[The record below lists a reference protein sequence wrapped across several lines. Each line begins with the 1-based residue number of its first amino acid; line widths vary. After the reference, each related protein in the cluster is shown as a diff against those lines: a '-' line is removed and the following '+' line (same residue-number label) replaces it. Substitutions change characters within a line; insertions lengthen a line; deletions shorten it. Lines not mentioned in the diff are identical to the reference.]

1 MNLLEHLDIQIKQ
14 TTPEQVELAL
24 MVRDIHKQPFG
35 IMHGGMNG
43 VLIETACSLGANQ
56 NVAQNEY
63 CVGVDLQVN
72 HLRAVTSGELTI
84 RAIPDKVGRTIQVWQ
99 ATVYQKEQ
107 KIAVGRCTLMTQ
119 KAQTKDQ
126 AENSRAQSCFVV
138 IYFLLHI
145 P

>member
-1 MNLLEHLDIQIKQ
+1 MNLSEHLNIQIKQ
-14 TTPEQVELAL
+14 TSPEQVELAL
-24 MVRDIHKQPFG
+24 VVRDIHKQPFG

-56 NVAQNEY
+56 NVKSNEY

-119 KAQTKDQ
+119 KAQTKD
-126 AENSRAQSCFVV
+126 
-138 IYFLLHI
+138 
-145 P
+145 

>member
-14 TTPEQVELAL
+14 TTPEQVELSL
-24 MVRDIHKQPFG
+24 IVREIHKQPFG

-56 NVAQNEY
+56 NVKSNEY

-119 KAQTKDQ
+119 RAQTKD
-126 AENSRAQSCFVV
+126 
-138 IYFLLHI
+138 
-145 P
+145 

>member
-56 NVAQNEY
+56 NVKSNEY

-84 RAIPDKVGRTIQVWQ
+84 RANPDKVGRTIQVWQ

-119 KAQTKDQ
+119 RAQTKD
-126 AENSRAQSCFVV
+126 
-138 IYFLLHI
+138 
-145 P
+145 

>member
-14 TTPEQVELAL
+14 TTPEQVELTL
-24 MVRDIHKQPFG
+24 VVRDIHKQPFG

-56 NVAQNEY
+56 NVKSDEY

-119 KAQTKDQ
+119 RAQTKD
-126 AENSRAQSCFVV
+126 
-138 IYFLLHI
+138 
-145 P
+145 

>member
-14 TTPEQVELAL
+14 TTPEQVELTL

-56 NVAQNEY
+56 NVKSNDY

-119 KAQTKDQ
+119 RAQTKD
-126 AENSRAQSCFVV
+126 
-138 IYFLLHI
+138 
-145 P
+145 

>member
-56 NVAQNEY
+56 NVKSNEY

-107 KIAVGRCTLMTQ
+107 KIAVGRCTLMVQ
-119 KAQTKDQ
+119 RTKIKD
-126 AENSRAQSCFVV
+126 
-138 IYFLLHI
+138 
-145 P
+145 

>member
-14 TTPEQVELAL
+14 TTPEQVELTL
-24 MVRDIHKQPFG
+24 VVRDIHKQPFG
-35 IMHGGMNG
+35 IMHGGING

-56 NVAQNEY
+56 NVKSNEY

-84 RAIPDKVGRTIQVWQ
+84 RAIPDKVGHTIQVWQ

-119 KAQTKDQ
+119 RAQTKD
-126 AENSRAQSCFVV
+126 
-138 IYFLLHI
+138 
-145 P
+145 

>member
-14 TTPEQVELAL
+14 TSPEQVELAL
-24 MVRDIHKQPFG
+24 VVRDIHKQPFG

-72 HLRAVTSGELTI
+72 HLQAVSTGELNIIAT
-84 RAIPDKVGRTIQVWQ
+84 PDKIGRTIQVWQ

-119 KAQTKDQ
+119 KAQTKD
-126 AENSRAQSCFVV
+126 
-138 IYFLLHI
+138 
-145 P
+145 

>member
-56 NVAQNEY
+56 NVKSNEY

-119 KAQTKDQ
+119 KAQTKD
-126 AENSRAQSCFVV
+126 
-138 IYFLLHI
+138 
-145 P
+145 

>member
-24 MVRDIHKQPFG
+24 VVRDIHKQPFG

-56 NVAQNEY
+56 NVKSNEY

-72 HLRAVTSGELTI
+72 HLRAVTSGELII

-99 ATVYQKEQ
+99 ATVYQKDQ

-119 KAQTKDQ
+119 KAQTKD
-126 AENSRAQSCFVV
+126 
-138 IYFLLHI
+138 
-145 P
+145 

>member
-14 TTPEQVELAL
+14 TSPEQVELAL

-35 IMHGGMNG
+35 IMHGGING

-56 NVAQNEY
+56 NVKSNEY

-119 KAQTKDQ
+119 RAQTKD
-126 AENSRAQSCFVV
+126 
-138 IYFLLHI
+138 
-145 P
+145 

>member
-14 TTPEQVELAL
+14 TSPEQVELSL
-24 MVRDIHKQPFG
+24 IVREIHKQPFG

-72 HLRAVTSGELTI
+72 HLQAVSTGELNIIAT
-84 RAIPDKVGRTIQVWQ
+84 PDKIGRTLQVWQ
-99 ATVYQKEQ
+99 ATVYQITK

-119 KAQTKDQ
+119 KAQTKD
-126 AENSRAQSCFVV
+126 
-138 IYFLLHI
+138 
-145 P
+145 

>member
-14 TTPEQVELAL
+14 TSPEQVELSL
-24 MVRDIHKQPFG
+24 IVRDIHKQPFG

-56 NVAQNEY
+56 NVTPDEY

-119 KAQTKDQ
+119 KAQTKD
-126 AENSRAQSCFVV
+126 
-138 IYFLLHI
+138 
-145 P
+145 

>member
-14 TTPEQVELAL
+14 TTPEQVELSL
-24 MVRDIHKQPFG
+24 IVREIHKQPFG

-72 HLRAVTSGELTI
+72 HLKAVSTGELNIIAT
-84 RAIPDKVGRTIQVWQ
+84 PDKIGRTLQVWQ
-99 ATVYQKEQ
+99 ATVYQKNK

-119 KAQTKDQ
+119 KAQTKD
-126 AENSRAQSCFVV
+126 
-138 IYFLLHI
+138 
-145 P
+145 

>member
-1 MNLLEHLDIQIKQ
+1 MNLLEHLNIQIKQ
-14 TTPEQVELAL
+14 TSPEHVERAL
-24 MVRDIHKQPFG
+24 VVRDIHKQPFG

-56 NVAQNEY
+56 NVKSNEY

-84 RAIPDKVGRTIQVWQ
+84 RAIPDKVGRTVQVWQ

-119 KAQTKDQ
+119 KAQTKD
-126 AENSRAQSCFVV
+126 
-138 IYFLLHI
+138 
-145 P
+145 

>member
-56 NVAQNEY
+56 NVKSNEY
-63 CVGVDLQVN
+63 CAGVDLQVN

-119 KAQTKDQ
+119 RAQTKD
-126 AENSRAQSCFVV
+126 
-138 IYFLLHI
+138 
-145 P
+145 

>member
-14 TTPEQVELAL
+14 TTPEQVELTL
-24 MVRDIHKQPFG
+24 VVRDIHKQPFG

-56 NVAQNEY
+56 NVKSNEY

-72 HLRAVTSGELTI
+72 HLQAVTSGELTI

-119 KAQTKDQ
+119 RAQTKD
-126 AENSRAQSCFVV
+126 
-138 IYFLLHI
+138 
-145 P
+145 

>member
-14 TTPEQVELAL
+14 TSPEQVELTL
-24 MVRDIHKQPFG
+24 VVRDIHKQPFG

-56 NVAQNEY
+56 NVKSNEY

-119 KAQTKDQ
+119 RAQTKD
-126 AENSRAQSCFVV
+126 
-138 IYFLLHI
+138 
-145 P
+145 

>member
-14 TTPEQVELAL
+14 TSPEQVELAL
-24 MVRDIHKQPFG
+24 VVRDIHKQPFG

-56 NVAQNEY
+56 NVKSNEY

-119 KAQTKDQ
+119 RTQTKD
-126 AENSRAQSCFVV
+126 
-138 IYFLLHI
+138 
-145 P
+145 

>member
-14 TTPEQVELAL
+14 TTPEQVELSL
-24 MVRDIHKQPFG
+24 IVREIHKQPFG

-63 CVGVDLQVN
+63 CIGVDLQVN

-99 ATVYQKEQ
+99 ATVYQKNK
-107 KIAVGRCTLMTQ
+107 KIAVGRCTLMVQ
-119 KAQTKDQ
+119 RTKIKD
-126 AENSRAQSCFVV
+126 
-138 IYFLLHI
+138 
-145 P
+145 

>member
-1 MNLLEHLDIQIKQ
+1 MPMNLLEHLDIQIKQ
-14 TTPEQVELAL
+14 TSPEQVELSL
-24 MVRDIHKQPFG
+24 IVREIHKQPFG

-56 NVAQNEY
+56 NVKSNEY

-107 KIAVGRCTLMTQ
+107 KIAVGRCTLMVQ
-119 KAQTKDQ
+119 RTKIKD
-126 AENSRAQSCFVV
+126 
-138 IYFLLHI
+138 
-145 P
+145 

>member
-14 TTPEQVELAL
+14 TSPEQVELAL
-24 MVRDIHKQPFG
+24 VVRDIHKQPFG

-56 NVAQNEY
+56 NVKSNEY

-72 HLRAVTSGELTI
+72 HLRAVTSGELII

-119 KAQTKDQ
+119 RAQTKD
-126 AENSRAQSCFVV
+126 
-138 IYFLLHI
+138 
-145 P
+145 

>member
-24 MVRDIHKQPFG
+24 VVRDIHKQPFG

-72 HLRAVTSGELTI
+72 HLRAVTSGELII

-119 KAQTKDQ
+119 RAQTKD
-126 AENSRAQSCFVV
+126 
-138 IYFLLHI
+138 
-145 P
+145 

>member
-14 TTPEQVELAL
+14 TTPEQVELTL
-24 MVRDIHKQPFG
+24 VVRDIHKQPFD

-56 NVAQNEY
+56 NVKSNEY

-99 ATVYQKEQ
+99 ATVYQKDQ

-119 KAQTKDQ
+119 KAQTKD
-126 AENSRAQSCFVV
+126 
-138 IYFLLHI
+138 
-145 P
+145 

>member
-56 NVAQNEY
+56 NVKSNEY

-119 KAQTKDQ
+119 RVQTKD
-126 AENSRAQSCFVV
+126 
-138 IYFLLHI
+138 
-145 P
+145 

>member
-24 MVRDIHKQPFG
+24 MVRNIHKQPFG

-56 NVAQNEY
+56 NVKSNEY

-84 RAIPDKVGRTIQVWQ
+84 RANPDKVGRTIQVWQ

-107 KIAVGRCTLMTQ
+107 KIAVGRCTLMMQ
-119 KAQTKDQ
+119 KSQTKD
-126 AENSRAQSCFVV
+126 
-138 IYFLLHI
+138 
-145 P
+145 

>member
-1 MNLLEHLDIQIKQ
+1 MNLLEHLNIQIKQ
-14 TTPEQVELAL
+14 TSPEQVELAL
-24 MVRDIHKQPFG
+24 VVRDIHKQPFG

-56 NVAQNEY
+56 NVKSNEY

-84 RAIPDKVGRTIQVWQ
+84 RAIPDKVGHTIQVWQ

-119 KAQTKDQ
+119 KAQTKD
-126 AENSRAQSCFVV
+126 
-138 IYFLLHI
+138 
-145 P
+145 

>member
-14 TTPEQVELAL
+14 TTPEQVELTL
-24 MVRDIHKQPFG
+24 VVRDIHKQPFG

-56 NVAQNEY
+56 NVKSNEY

-119 KAQTKDQ
+119 RTQTKD
-126 AENSRAQSCFVV
+126 
-138 IYFLLHI
+138 
-145 P
+145 

>member
-14 TTPEQVELAL
+14 TSPEQVELAL

-35 IMHGGMNG
+35 IMHGGLNG

-56 NVAQNEY
+56 NVKSNEY

-119 KAQTKDQ
+119 RAQTKD
-126 AENSRAQSCFVV
+126 
-138 IYFLLHI
+138 
-145 P
+145 

>member
-35 IMHGGMNG
+35 IMHGGMNA

-56 NVAQNEY
+56 NVKSNEY

-119 KAQTKDQ
+119 KAQTKD
-126 AENSRAQSCFVV
+126 
-138 IYFLLHI
+138 
-145 P
+145 

>member
-14 TTPEQVELAL
+14 TSPEQVELAL
-24 MVRDIHKQPFG
+24 VVRDIHKQPFG

-56 NVAQNEY
+56 NVKSNEY

-84 RAIPDKVGRTIQVWQ
+84 RAIPDKVGLMIQVWQ

-119 KAQTKDQ
+119 KAQTKD
-126 AENSRAQSCFVV
+126 
-138 IYFLLHI
+138 
-145 P
+145 

>member
-1 MNLLEHLDIQIKQ
+1 MNLLEHLNIQIKQ
-14 TTPEQVELAL
+14 ISPEQVELAL
-24 MVRDIHKQPFG
+24 VVRDIHKQPFG

-72 HLRAVTSGELTI
+72 HLRAVTSGELII

-119 KAQTKDQ
+119 RAQTKD
-126 AENSRAQSCFVV
+126 
-138 IYFLLHI
+138 
-145 P
+145 

>member
-1 MNLLEHLDIQIKQ
+1 MNLLEHLNIKIKQ
-14 TTPEQVELAL
+14 TSPEQVELAL
-24 MVRDIHKQPFG
+24 VVRDIHKQPFG

-56 NVAQNEY
+56 NVKSNEY

-119 KAQTKDQ
+119 KAQTKD
-126 AENSRAQSCFVV
+126 
-138 IYFLLHI
+138 
-145 P
+145 

>member
-1 MNLLEHLDIQIKQ
+1 MNLLEHLNIQINQ
-14 TTPEQVELAL
+14 TSPEQVELAL
-24 MVRDIHKQPFG
+24 VVRDIHKQPFG

-56 NVAQNEY
+56 NVKSNEY

-84 RAIPDKVGRTIQVWQ
+84 RAIPDKVGRTVQVWQ

-119 KAQTKDQ
+119 KAQTKD
-126 AENSRAQSCFVV
+126 
-138 IYFLLHI
+138 
-145 P
+145 

>member
-14 TTPEQVELAL
+14 TSPEQVELSL
-24 MVRDIHKQPFG
+24 IVREIHKQPFG

-56 NVAQNEY
+56 NVKSNEY

-119 KAQTKDQ
+119 RAQTKD
-126 AENSRAQSCFVV
+126 
-138 IYFLLHI
+138 
-145 P
+145 

>member
-14 TTPEQVELAL
+14 TTPEQVELSL
-24 MVRDIHKQPFG
+24 IVREIHKQPFG

-119 KAQTKDQ
+119 KAQTKD
-126 AENSRAQSCFVV
+126 
-138 IYFLLHI
+138 
-145 P
+145 

>member
-14 TTPEQVELAL
+14 TSPEQVELSL
-24 MVRDIHKQPFG
+24 IVRDIHKQPFG

-72 HLRAVTSGELTI
+72 HLQAVSTGELNIIAT
-84 RAIPDKVGRTIQVWQ
+84 PDKIGRTLQVWQ

-107 KIAVGRCTLMTQ
+107 KIAVGRCTLMVQ
-119 KAQTKDQ
+119 RTKIKD
-126 AENSRAQSCFVV
+126 
-138 IYFLLHI
+138 
-145 P
+145 